1 MPSHNVMDRAKWP
14 AFIGL
19 VLGTVVV
26 TNTVKTTF
34 AFDKTVHSSIA
45 TLACS
50 GGAIIGLSRWLPRDG
65 NRTHKGGQYE
75 AVPLA
80 EVGQPHASRDP
91 SPSPEDVAYPSS
103 LRKLRI
109 VFLLLVALLGIR
121 VEVMREVVRNVQCSR
136 ASWEP
141 IVPLVFAAWDYW
153 AVQRKRRRATND
165 DDLDASVYDALER
178 SMARSPYSCV
188 ATVALVILGS
198 TLAMNALASPASTF
212 ICAAGLPFRWLVP
225 QLQRVGTVL
234 DVAIIFC
241 IYNLLKAQ
249 DARGSLNVALRF
261 ASVGYAFLSA
271 AALLLFAGI
280 VYYIVQDNDR
290 IWILTI
296 PHQYFWSVLRLDL
309 VVAFTV
315 LCAMVMILQVG
326 VMTTTVLTTFTS
338 IMTAVAISAWANGHP
353 FPPHSTGIAFLG
365 VSLAILGFMA
375 YFHLETMHE
384 GSSGNYTTSLFRK
397 IPSAFYLTMLILF
410 FFWTGLWATSKSKVN
425 YHPIDMLIFEA
436 QRYHH
441 MYLDQTAVSTGL
453 AETVTH
459 YQERYGQQPPP
470 GFDHWYRYATERNST
485 VIDSFDSIHHDL
497 DPFYALEPQ
506 QIRHRTWEMI
516 ANQWNDVAGIS
527 IRNGQVTVA
536 PNIVPTHRWMADGLA
551 ELIGKFAKWLPDMD
565 LAFNL
570 NDECRVSV
578 PYEDVVPMRQIAQN
592 KRLNQQQRRDDAR
605 TSFSDGRAEQ
615 WKAIAE
621 DEVPDS
627 PLEEISWQYSFHRFG
642 SVGCPPNS
650 PARRLRHWDVGS
662 FCTECAYPQSLG
674 AFLSNWTVAG
684 DICHQPDLADLHGL
698 YLSPASFKGTHE
710 LYPLFSQSKANGFN
724 DILYPSAWNYL
735 EKAKYDPNDDN
746 PDRPFSEK
754 NDTIF
759 WRGATS
765 EGVSQGRGQWRGMAR
780 QRFIH
785 LANNINNSAPP
796 QPLLLPTERGGK
808 LSYWTLP
815 SSELTDLLKADIHVV
830 DSIARCAGPDCEHQ
844 AEEFAPL
851 VPPSDFQHHWTYKFL
866 LDLDGAGFSGRF
878 LPFLQSR
885 SLPFKAALF
894 REWWDDRVTAWAHF
908 IPLDLRGHGFWAT
921 LAYFQGLDG
930 KIAGGSVE
938 VKMDPHVQAAERI
951 AEAGREWAEQVL
963 RKEDMEIYFF
973 RLLLEW
979 GRLTDDRRDE
989 LGVRI

>member
-1 MPSHNVMDRAKWP
+1 MDRAKWP

-19 VLGTVVV
+19 VLGTVAV
-26 TNTVKTTF
+26 TNTAKSTF

-91 SPSPEDVAYPSS
+91 SPNPEDVTYPSS

-109 VFLLLVALLGIR
+109 LFLLLVVLLCMR
-121 VEVMREVVRNVQCSR
+121 VEVLREVIRNVQCSK
-136 ASWEP
+136 ASWELVVP
-141 IVPLVFAAWDYW
+141 IAFAAWDYW
-153 AVQRKRRRATND
+153 TVQRKKRRSTSD
-165 DDLDASVYDALER
+165 DDLDSSVYDALER
-178 SMARSPYSCV
+178 SMARSPFSCL
-188 ATVALVILGS
+188 ATVALIVLGC
-198 TLAMNALASPASTF
+198 TLATNSLASPTSTF
-212 ICAAGLPFRWLVP
+212 ICAAGLPFRWLIP
-225 QLQRVGTVL
+225 QLQRLGTVL
-234 DVAIIFC
+234 DIAIVFC
-241 IYNLLKAQ
+241 IHNLLKAQ
-249 DARGSLNVALRF
+249 DARGSRNVALRF

-271 AALLLFAGI
+271 ATLLLFIGI

-296 PHQYFWSVLRLDL
+296 PRHYFWSVLQLDL
-309 VVAFTV
+309 VVAFTL

-326 VMTTTVLTTFTS
+326 IMTTTVLTTFTS
-338 IMTAVAISAWANGHP
+338 IMTLATVSAWVNSHP
-353 FPPHSTGIAFLG
+353 FPPHSTGTAFLG

-375 YFHLETMHE
+375 YFHFETMHQ
-384 GSSGNYTTSLFRK
+384 GNGGNNATALFRRV
-397 IPSAFYLTMLILF
+397 PSAFYLTMLVLF
-410 FFWTGLWATSKSKVN
+410 FFWTGLWATSNSKVN

-441 MYLDQTAVSTGL
+441 MYLNQTAASTSL
-453 AETVTH
+453 AEAVRN
-459 YQERYGQQPPP
+459 YQGRYGQLPPP
-470 GFDHWYRYATERNST
+470 GFHDWYLYATERNST
-485 VIDSFDSIHHDL
+485 VIDDFDSINRDL
-497 DPFYALEPQ
+497 EAFYAVEPQ
-506 QIRHRTWEMI
+506 QLRIRTWEII

-527 IRNGQVTVA
+527 IRSGQVTVA
-536 PNIVPTHRWMADGLA
+536 PNIMPTHRWMAEGLA
-551 ELIGKFAKWLPDMD
+551 EMIGKFAKWLPDMD

-578 PYEDVVPMRQIAQN
+578 PYEDITPMRQIVQDQRLRHQE
-592 KRLNQQQRRDDAR
+592 KREGGAR
-605 TSFSDGRAEQ
+605 SKFSDGRAAQ
-615 WKAIAE
+615 WEPIVE
-621 DEVPDS
+621 DEAPTS

-650 PARRLRHWDVGS
+650 PARTSRHWDSGS
-662 FCTECAYPQSLG
+662 TCTECVYPQSLG
-674 AFLSNWTVAG
+674 AFLSNWTVAA

-698 YLSPASFKGTHE
+698 YLSPASFKATHE
-710 LYPLFSQSKANGFN
+710 LYPIFSQSKAHGFN

-735 EKAKYDPNDDN
+735 EKAKYEPNNDH
-746 PDRPFSEK
+746 PDKPFSEK
-754 NDTIF
+754 DDTLF

-785 LANNINNSAPP
+785 LANNVNNSAPP
-796 QPLLLPTERGGK
+796 QPLLLPTEKGGK

-815 SSELTDLLKADIHVV
+815 SSELTNLLKADIHVV
-830 DSIARCAGPDCEHQ
+830 DSIARCAGHDCDHQ
-844 AEEFAPL
+844 AHEFAPL
-851 VPPSDFQHHWTYKFL
+851 VPPSDFQHHWSYKFL

-894 REWWDDRVTAWAHF
+894 REWWDDRVTPWAHF
-908 IPLDLRGHGFWAT
+908 VPLDIRGHGFWAT
-921 LAYFQGLDG
+921 VAYFQGLDG
-930 KIAGGSVE
+930 KIAGGSME
-938 VKMDPHVQAAERI
+938 VKMDAHGQAAERI
-951 AEAGREWAEQVL
+951 AEQGREWAEQVL

-989 LGVRI
+989 LGFEVKKG